1 MLGQFTLLADY
12 NIWMNDKVY
21 AAASEL
27 SDAEFKKNCGAF
39 FGSIHGTLNHLLV
52 ADRIWL
58 QRFAH
63 HFSTP
68 PPLEWVS
75 QLPHPT
81 ALDEML
87 FNDFQAMR
95 EHRQILDASIK
106 DWVRS
111 LSLSD
116 LQQVLEYSSMKG
128 ISAKKPFAGVLLHFF
143 NHQTHHRGQVT
154 TLFSQLGKD
163 VGATDFL
170 LLVQNE
176 NE

>member
-1 MLGQFTLLADY
+1 
-12 NIWMNDKVY
+12 
-21 AAASEL
+21 
-27 SDAEFKKNCGAF
+27 
-39 FGSIHGTLNHLLV
+39 
-52 ADRIWL
+52 
-58 QRFAH
+58 
-63 HFSTP
+63 
-68 PPLEWVS
+68 
-75 QLPHPT
+75 
-81 ALDEML
+81 ML
-87 FNDFQAMR
+87 FNDFQAMC

>member
-63 HFSTP
+63 HFFHSATP
-68 PPLEWVS
+68 
-75 QLPHPT
+75 
-81 ALDEML
+81 
-87 FNDFQAMR
+87 
-95 EHRQILDASIK
+95 
-106 DWVRS
+106 
-111 LSLSD
+111 
-116 LQQVLEYSSMKG
+116 
-128 ISAKKPFAGVLLHFF
+128 
-143 NHQTHHRGQVT
+143 
-154 TLFSQLGKD
+154 
-163 VGATDFL
+163 
-170 LLVQNE
+170 
-176 NE
+176 

>member
-21 AAASEL
+21 AAASQL
-27 SDAEFKKNCGAF
+27 SDAELKENRGAF

-68 PPLEWVS
+68 STLEWVS
-75 QLPHPT
+75 QLPRPT

-87 FNDFQAMR
+87 FNDFQEMR
-95 EHRQILDASIK
+95 EHRQILDLSIK
-106 DWVRS
+106 DWVIS
-111 LSLSD
+111 LSLTD
-116 LQQVLEYSSMKG
+116 LQQILEYSSMKG
-128 ISAKKPFAGVLLHFF
+128 IPARKPFAGVLLHFF

-154 TLFSQLGKD
+154 TLFAQLGKD
-163 VGATDFL
+163 VGPTDFL
-170 LLVQNE
+170 LLIQNE